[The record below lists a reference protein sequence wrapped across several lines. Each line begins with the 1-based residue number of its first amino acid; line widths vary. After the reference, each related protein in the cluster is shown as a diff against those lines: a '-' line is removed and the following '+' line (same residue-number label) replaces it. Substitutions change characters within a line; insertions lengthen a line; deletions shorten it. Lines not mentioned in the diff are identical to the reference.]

1 MDVVESVL
9 REPQIRSAR
18 QYRRHV
24 MFLTGIYV
32 TMFLSSILGIIVLCW
47 HYKLFVTL
55 AQRSNVETLTIA
67 FLLLFFA
74 YLLAISLRGAL
85 AAIRVLYYRML
96 SLVTDHVSLQ
106 KRKVKALGR
115 PEAGEAPAVALNF
128 LIEREGYP
136 NEAFELKLEDQAGSM
151 GCVRVDGALL
161 LHREAYRDGTYSL
174 FPFIVHQIASV
185 LKTRNVTHRL
195 DIVEWLAI
203 SDEALEKYISLTR
216 FASNLSRHLGN
227 VELWPRL
234 VLKDEECRKIEL
246 EMSKICA
253 TLRDESF
260 FPHWE
265 YGGDHKLPIIPEPL
279 GIISLSKDEKRVD
292 PITSMGA
299 AAGMALLCLLLA
311 VWMVFYHPWVPG
323 A

>member
-1 MDVVESVL
+1 MDVVQSVL
-9 REPQIRSAR
+9 REPQVQSPR

-24 MFLTGIYV
+24 KLLTLIYV
-32 TMFLSSILGIIVLCW
+32 TMFFSSILGIVVLCW
-47 HYKLFVTL
+47 HFKLFITL

-67 FLLLFFA
+67 FLVIFFA
-74 YLLAISLRGAL
+74 YLLAISFKGAL
-85 AAIRVLYYRML
+85 AAVRVIYYKAL
-96 SLVTDHVSLQ
+96 SLFIDTITLQ
-106 KRKVKALGR
+106 KRKVKALGK
-115 PEAGEAPAVALNF
+115 PESSEAPAVALNF
-128 LIEREGYP
+128 LIERDGNP
-136 NEAFELKLEDQAGSM
+136 NKPFTLELKDEAGDM
-151 GCVRVDGALL
+151 GHIVVDGALL

-174 FPFIVHQIASV
+174 FPFIVHQIACL
-185 LKTRNVTHRL
+185 LKARKIDHRL

-216 FASNLSRHLGN
+216 FASNLSKQFGN
-227 VELWPRL
+227 VEMWPRL
-234 VLKDEECRKIEL
+234 VLKDEECKKLEEEL
-246 EMSKICA
+246 SKICA

-299 AAGMALLCLLLA
+299 AAGMALICLLIAL
-311 VWMVFYHPWVPG
+311 WMVFYHPWVPG